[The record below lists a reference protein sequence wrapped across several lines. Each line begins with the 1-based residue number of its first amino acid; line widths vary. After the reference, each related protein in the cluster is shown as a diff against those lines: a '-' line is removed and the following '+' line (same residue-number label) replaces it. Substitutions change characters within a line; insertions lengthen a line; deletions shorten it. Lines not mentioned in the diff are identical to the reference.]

1 MRRRR
6 DYRKI
11 GLVGLALFLA
21 VFIYTLLAQS
31 NNSAE
36 VEAVDLD
43 NFDAG
48 YVISDYQMK
57 NYNSMTEAEI
67 QAFLTSVNSC
77 PNTSY
82 EYYQQLSAA
91 NPGVSWHFKDGHF
104 VCLSE
109 ELFGDG
115 MTIGTGE
122 TAAHI
127 IWQAAQDYKINPQV
141 LMTILQKEQS
151 LVTDPIPNSFDYK
164 VAMGYG
170 CFDTGPWAE
179 QFFGLKNQ
187 IRGAAEM
194 LNAVVYY
201 GSTNFPVGE
210 NYVRLSV
217 NTDCGTALVNIRNL
231 ATSALYRYTP
241 YAPLGSGSC
250 YSGDK
255 ARFYTIFEDWFGG
268 ATKIAPLSDKY
279 DDMVVPRILYVK
291 KGSRYINPD
300 TSEVGIRSFSS
311 FEFFNSLNYDGDK
324 LCLAIGKNR
333 NCYLYSDLEELETSD
348 VGGMV
353 LPRILIVKKNT
364 KFINYEENVFV
375 DEIEAN
381 AKIVFDR
388 RINVNGELCL
398 IVQGEIKNRC
408 VLYSDLDELPE
419 SKYSNMAVPR
429 YFYIPVNT
437 NVINTKTGILTV
449 MDGGEKS
456 YFEGLTYWFGE
467 LCLKYSSN
475 ECILYNDLR
484 ELNEIK
490 FRGMVVPRYLMVGTD
505 TAYFD
510 AEIGIYT
517 KETVVGKSILFFD
530 KLMYVDG
537 QLCLKDISQN
547 SAGNSCILYTD
558 LVEINNFT
566 AMSIPRYITVVSGAK
581 YYDLGSGSLS
591 SDDAPMGDIYFV
603 DKITADGNLCLRTKS
618 DSDSNNYRCI
628 LYADLSE

>member
-6 DYRKI
+6 DYRKLR
-11 GLVGLALFLA
+11 LVGLALFLA
-21 VFIYTLLAQS
+21 VFVFTLLSQS
-31 NNSAE
+31 NTSVK

-255 ARFYTIFEDWFGG
+255 VRFYTIFEDWFGG
-268 ATKIAPLSDKY
+268 VTDEKDVDA
-279 DDMVVPRILYVK
+279 VK
-291 KGSRYINPD
+291 KDVTKPSAPTNLKAVMKNGGIEVSWDAPEDTGGLEILKYKIVLADIDKNELKLEVTGDERSVVFYGLKLNEYFAAAVGAINSVGSEYGRI
-300 TSEVGIRSFSS
+300 TFSIKTYADFS
-311 FEFFNSLNYDGDK
+311 NDYEIYTGFADMPTDEISKTAVSWAAYNGVTDKNQYFNGDK
-324 LCLAIGKNR
+324 ALNR
-333 NCYLYSDLEELETSD
+333 RQA
-348 VGGMV
+348 MV
-353 LPRILIVKKNT
+353 LLWRFYNQ
-364 KFINYEENVFV
+364 FV
-375 DEIEAN
+375 
-381 AKIVFDR
+381 
-388 RINVNGELCL
+388 
-398 IVQGEIKNRC
+398 
-408 VLYSDLDELPE
+408 
-419 SKYSNMAVPR
+419 
-429 YFYIPVNT
+429 
-437 NVINTKTGILTV
+437 
-449 MDGGEKS
+449 EK
-456 YFEGLTYWFGE
+456 
-467 LCLKYSSN
+467 
-475 ECILYNDLR
+475 
-484 ELNEIK
+484 
-490 FRGMVVPRYLMVGTD
+490 
-505 TAYFD
+505 
-510 AEIGIYT
+510 
-517 KETVVGKSILFFD
+517 
-530 KLMYVDG
+530 
-537 QLCLKDISQN
+537 
-547 SAGNSCILYTD
+547 
-558 LVEINNFT
+558 
-566 AMSIPRYITVVSGAK
+566 
-581 YYDLGSGSLS
+581 
-591 SDDAPMGDIYFV
+591 
-603 DKITADGNLCLRTKS
+603 
-618 DSDSNNYRCI
+618 
-628 LYADLSE
+628 

>member
-6 DYRKI
+6 DYRKLR
-11 GLVGLALFLA
+11 LVGLALFLA
-21 VFIYTLLAQS
+21 VFVFTLLSQS
-31 NNSAE
+31 NTSVK

-255 ARFYTIFEDWFGG
+255 VRFYTIFEDWFGG
-268 ATKIAPLSDKY
+268 ATVSKVISAPRNIKATKDGDSIIISWDEPSDA
-279 DDMVVPRILYVK
+279 ILYNNI
-291 KGSRYINPD
+291 RYD
-300 TSEVGIRSFSS
+300 VVLAGKDKQ
-311 FEFFNSLNYDGDK
+311 EFKASVDGDK
-324 LCLAIGKNR
+324 REYIFKDLSDGVYYASSVRAVANGGAIYDRIVFEIAIGSEPNAPTGVAAKMKNGGIEISW
-333 NCYLYSDLEELETSD
+333 NEAENEILPIIKYEVVLADVDKKEFKKEVDASATSTIFYGLALNEYFAASVRAVNA
-348 VGGMV
+348 VGGRHSRITFLIKNYEDLSDYSEEPYAGFSDMPTDEISKTAVSWAALNGITDKNERFNGEVALTRRQAMV
-353 LPRILIVKKNT
+353 LLWR
-364 KFINYEENVFV
+364 
-375 DEIEAN
+375 
-381 AKIVFDR
+381 
-388 RINVNGELCL
+388 
-398 IVQGEIKNRC
+398 
-408 VLYSDLDELPE
+408 
-419 SKYSNMAVPR
+419 
-429 YFYIPVNT
+429 FY
-437 NVINTKTGILTV
+437 
-449 MDGGEKS
+449 
-456 YFEGLTYWFGE
+456 
-467 LCLKYSSN
+467 
-475 ECILYNDLR
+475 
-484 ELNEIK
+484 
-490 FRGMVVPRYLMVGTD
+490 
-505 TAYFD
+505 
-510 AEIGIYT
+510 
-517 KETVVGKSILFFD
+517 
-530 KLMYVDG
+530 
-537 QLCLKDISQN
+537 KDI
-547 SAGNSCILYTD
+547 IL
-558 LVEINNFT
+558 V
-566 AMSIPRYITVVSGAK
+566 R
-581 YYDLGSGSLS
+581 
-591 SDDAPMGDIYFV
+591 
-603 DKITADGNLCLRTKS
+603 
-618 DSDSNNYRCI
+618 
-628 LYADLSE
+628 